1 MADEGTGPQAPT
13 PGPLDSESVKLLV
26 KGDYIR
32 GPNGKIYRLQEWG
45 DGGFLIFID
54 EPHDG
59 YFVTLCAFIGRPDA
73 DGWVK
78 CRFASVPD
86 YLRGIQVEAKTY
98 NDLIR
103 PAQKAENVAWSNMI
117 AFRLAPPAPV
127 EASGETREAVARI
140 VDPSAWRRK
149 DEGHPGGENFVKKSL
164 RLADRILALRPS
176 PVAFGGQHST
186 PTDFPPDDVL
196 ACDTTPQ
203 PSGDTRADALRAA
216 GWSVAVHNDYRLNG
230 EAHTFWLWT
239 HPDGRWV
246 KGEGRTDEDAL
257 SQCVALENLAR
268 SKGFQPE

>member
-1 MADEGTGPQAPT
+1 MTATQAPT

-59 YFVTLCAFIGRPDA
+59 YLVTLCAFIGRPDA

-117 AFRLAPPAPV
+117 AFRLAPTAPV
-127 EASGETREAVARI
+127 EVPDGMMTIADELEDKADELDQMDARGQI
-140 VDPSAWRRK
+140 WGLEDVSDIMRR
-149 DEGHPGGENFVKKSL
+149 
-164 RLADRILALRPS
+164 AATALRPHRCAA
-176 PVAFGGQHST
+176 PG
-186 PTDFPPDDVL
+186 
-196 ACDTTPQ
+196 AC
-203 PSGDTRADALRAA
+203 GADAQ
-216 GWSVAVHNDYRLNG
+216 NDRSGNG
-230 EAHTFWLWT
+230 F
-239 HPDGRWV
+239 
-246 KGEGRTDEDAL
+246 
-257 SQCVALENLAR
+257 
-268 SKGFQPE
+268 